1 MGWDFGKNEV
11 YAQSGGLRVVVL
23 PHEPHKGVRVES
35 ANGELC
41 SLLRVHPQPAH
52 GLAIQESY
60 VRQQDLIIAYSQSD
74 DDQYGFQLNWRLRDL
89 DNQPDVF
96 GIELW
101 LSIQTRLLDTHP
113 TIELSSHC
121 DSAQWKPMDV
131 SAGVEN
137 ILSSPAVHTSRLGL
151 HCMVFAQPSDAIQC
165 ELVESDVATEC
176 RWRLFGHF
184 LEKGVIRRA
193 RFFAVVSVS
202 PLHEDLERD
211 IFAQLVNSPL
221 PLTA

>member
-1 MGWDFGKNEV
+1 MGWDFGKTEV
-11 YAQSGGLRVVVL
+11 YSQSRGLRVVVF
-23 PHEPHKGVRVES
+23 PHEPHKGVRFES
-35 ANGELC
+35 ATGELC

-52 GLAIQESY
+52 GLSIQESY
-60 VRQQDLIIAYSQSD
+60 VRQKDLIVAYAQSN

-89 DNQPDVF
+89 DNQPDVLA
-96 GIELW
+96 IELW

-113 TIELSSHC
+113 TIELSSNC
-121 DSAQWKPMDV
+121 ISARWKSIDV
-131 SAGVEN
+131 SVGGER
-137 ILSSPAVHTSRLGL
+137 ISSPAVHASGAGC

-165 ELVESDVATEC
+165 EFVESHVPTEC

-193 RFFAVVSVS
+193 RFFAVVSAS
-202 PLHEDLERD
+202 PLTSDLEREV
-211 IFAQLVNSPL
+211 FAQLINSPL